1 MNSQCLFQDFDLF
14 LTMHIP
20 ATAHELRCYFTWMG
34 NDGVARTKVKKG
46 AEVELADAVENSKLV
61 NSFFVDEK
69 FPILIDSR
77 GIKSISREARSF
89 FTANGR
95 ETNTMAFAIL
105 IDSSVS
111 KVVGNFFLGI
121 NKPAVPTKLFTN
133 EKEAL
138 NWLINL

>member
-1 MNSQCLFQDFDLF
+1 
-14 LTMHIP
+14 MHIP

-34 NDGVARTKVKKG
+34 DDGIARTKVKKN
-46 AEVELADAVENSKLV
+46 AEVVLEDARENSVVV

-69 FPILIDSR
+69 FPLLIDAR
-77 GIKSISREARSF
+77 GIKSITREARSF
-89 FTANGR
+89 FTTNGR

-133 EKEAL
+133 EKEAAKWLL
-138 NWLINL
+138 NL